1 MPLVKLYSAEDSIE
15 AHLLK
20 HMLEQQEIPVYIT
33 GEHLE
38 SGIGELPAGGIVDV
52 WVIDEFLADA
62 EEVLEDFFDTL
73 DAPDDDELMDEDG
86 YYREDQDREDP
97 DREDDAEDEPE
108 PPAHDDPANPWN
120 TVYRKK

>member
-86 YYREDQDREDP
+86 YYREDGGREDG
-97 DREDDAEDEPE
+97 DSDDVEDEPE